1 MTLKTFH
8 DSVEPLLGQIDF
20 TFLKDN
26 RICFTC
32 LGRIFAKLGQDG
44 DEEGLSNQV
53 RGQEIKRMKDVPDPT
68 EPEDCWLCEG
78 ITNDYPRFASMAI
91 EKMKEWE
98 HDTFLLGSK
107 FDAEMVEKEE
117 LIWSEISG
125 EFSEPI
131 KAEFNRE
138 VGKLVHIEM
147 GKEPEF
153 SKPDIVAVIDTMYES
168 VNLQISPLYIYGRYT
183 KSKRGIPQTRWPCR
197 QCMGKG
203 CSKCDNTGKLY
214 QTSVEEIVAQEV
226 MKYSGGKD
234 HRFHGM
240 GREDIDALM
249 KGRGRPFVVEIKE
262 PMKRALPLD
271 KIMEALQ
278 DPDLGASA
286 TEMRPSDN
294 DEVVRIKSAR
304 SDKQYMI
311 SGIIQGDFSE
321 EKLKEVVASLGEKTI
336 DQKTPTRVKHRRA
349 DKIRKRKVKTIS
361 ILELSGDRVAFAITA
376 EAGTYIKEL
385 VHGDDG
391 RTIPSVAGE
400 LGVEIKV
407 EELDVLEILDS
418 DDPGA
423 D

>member
-8 DSVEPLLGQIDF
+8 DGIEPLLDQIDF
-20 TFLKDN
+20 DFLKDN
-26 RICFTC
+26 RVCFTC
-32 LGRIFAKLGQDG
+32 LGRAFAKLGQDG
-44 DEEGLSNQV
+44 AEEGLSNLA
-53 RGQEIKRMKDVPDPT
+53 RGQEIKKMKDVPDPT
-68 EPEDCWLCEG
+68 EPENCWLCEG
-78 ITNDYPRFASMAI
+78 ITDDYPRFASMAI
-91 EKMKEWE
+91 EKMNEWE
-98 HDTFLLGSK
+98 YDTFLIGSK
-107 FDAEMVEKEE
+107 FDAELVEKEE
-117 LIWSEISG
+117 LLWSEVSG
-125 EFSEPI
+125 EFGEPI

-138 VGKLVHIEM
+138 VGKLVYAKT

-153 SKPDIVAVIDTMYES
+153 NKPHIVTVIDTMYES
-168 VNLQISPLYIYGRYT
+168 VSLQIASLYLYGRYT
-183 KSKRGIPQTRWPCR
+183 KYTRGIPQTRWPCR
-197 QCMGKG
+197 HCMGKG
-203 CSKCDNTGKLY
+203 CEKCNNTGKLY
-214 QTSVEEIVAQEV
+214 QTSVEEIIAQEV

-262 PMKRALPLD
+262 PKKRDLPLD
-271 KIMEALQ
+271 KIMEALENS
-278 DPDLGASA
+278 DLGASA
-286 TEMRPSDN
+286 TEMRPSNN

-304 SDKQYMI
+304 SDKQYVI

-391 RTIPSVAGE
+391 RTIPSIAGE

-418 DDPGA
+418 HDPGA